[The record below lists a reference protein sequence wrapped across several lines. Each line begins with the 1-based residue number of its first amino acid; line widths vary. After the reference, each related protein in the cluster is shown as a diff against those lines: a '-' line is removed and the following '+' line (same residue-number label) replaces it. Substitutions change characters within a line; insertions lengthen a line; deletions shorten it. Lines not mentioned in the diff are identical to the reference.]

1 MVVPVGTM
9 MMMPAVMA
17 VVMMPPVTMAVMV
30 VPAIVMVAMPPM
42 VVMMVVVTPP
52 APMHLLDRARSL
64 RNAGVYGAGHR
75 CNQVRDM
82 LVLLLAR
89 SATSVGAASFPH
101 RLRHL
106 PSRARAIP
114 ACSH

>member
-1 MVVPVGTM
+1 MGGPSAIPVSRSILAVVVMVVPVGTM

-64 RNAGVYGAGHR
+64 GNAGVYGARHR
-75 CNQVRDM
+75 CRGRGLGCRRKADEGQR
-82 LVLLLAR
+82 
-89 SATSVGAASFPH
+89 GKWK
-101 RLRHL
+101 
-106 PSRARAIP
+106 
-114 ACSH
+114 